1 MYVKINGS
9 DEKYY
14 DIQIT
19 FFTTDKGNSGII
31 VIGDI
36 PHTDKGFKVYED
48 NDELNNDLSSYIY
61 QYGMWDNEY
70 TNVEEVVDYGE
81 SVDNPLPPS
90 PYDRLSKRIS
100 TLNNQVNAI
109 TPYTETK
116 KVYIGDVECVF
127 DNVYKEG
134 NINAYLVID
143 GEQKPCEITTY
154 ENYILVTFDEA
165 ENTGTV
171 TISIQ

>member
-1 MYVKINGS
+1 MYVKINNS
-9 DEKYY
+9 DKKYY

-19 FFTTDKGNSGII
+19 FFTTDKGNSGI
-31 VIGDI
+31 VVVGDI

-48 NDELNNDLSSYIY
+48 NGEINTDLSSYIY
-61 QYGMWDNEY
+61 QYGIWDNEY
-70 TNVEEVVDYGE
+70 TNIEEIVDYGE
-81 SVDNPLPPS
+81 DVCEPLPPS
-90 PYDRLSKRIS
+90 PYDRLSSRIS
-100 TLNNQVNAI
+100 VINNQVNII

-127 DNVYKEG
+127 DNVYKKG

-154 ENYILVTFDEA
+154 ENYISVTFEEA

>member
-90 PYDRLSKRIS
+90 PYDRLSSRIS
-100 TLNNQVNAI
+100 AINNQVNAL

-116 KVYIGDVECVF
+116 TVYIGDKECVF
-127 DNVYKEG
+127 DKVVNG
-134 NINAYLVID
+134 NISAYLEIG
-143 GEQKPCEITTY
+143 GEQMPCVITVG
-154 ENYILVTFDEA
+154 EKYITVAFEEA
-165 ENTGTV
+165 EDLGLV
-171 TISIQ
+171 TISIL

>member
-19 FFTTDKGNSGII
+19 FFTTDKGNSGIV

-48 NDELNNDLSSYIY
+48 DDVLNTDLSTYIY
-61 QYGMWDNEY
+61 QYGIWENEY
-70 TNVEEVVDYGE
+70 TNVEEVVDYG
-81 SVDNPLPPS
+81 VDGYEPIPPS
-90 PYDRLSKRIS
+90 PYDRLSSRIS
-100 TLNNQVNAI
+100 AINNQVNAL

-116 KVYIGDVECVF
+116 TVYIGETECVF
-127 DNVYKEG
+127 DKVING
-134 NINAYLVID
+134 NISAYLEID
-143 GEQKPCEITTY
+143 RKS
-154 ENYILVTFDEA
+154 V
-165 ENTGTV
+165 V
-171 TISIQ
+171 